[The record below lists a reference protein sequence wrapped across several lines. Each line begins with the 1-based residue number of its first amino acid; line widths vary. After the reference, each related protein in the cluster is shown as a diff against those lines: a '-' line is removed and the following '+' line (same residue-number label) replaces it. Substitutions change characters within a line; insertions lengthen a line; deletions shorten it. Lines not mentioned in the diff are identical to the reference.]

1 MPDRT
6 ETRKML
12 KEIIGNLIEKRELLA
27 YTTNNRIKQDL
38 KRIQVER
45 LLVDRDAEIGLRV
58 CEARDDNGKLLYPNE
73 SMSKA
78 EITALLASDQ
88 TFQKGLKAMDT
99 RKRRINNLCLEEALL
114 SAHIKR
120 LETLEKLYLIDM
132 ENAL

>member
-6 ETRKML
+6 ETKKML

-38 KRIQVER
+38 KRVQVER
-45 LLVDRDAEIGLRV
+45 NLVNREAEVSLRV
-58 CEARDDNGKLLYPNE
+58 CEAKDDNGKLMYPNE
-73 SMSKA
+73 SMRKA

-88 TFQKGLKAMDT
+88 TFEKGLKTMDA
-99 RKRRINNLCLEEALL
+99 RKRRINNLRLEEALL
-114 SAHIKR
+114 GAQIKQQ
-120 LETLEKLYLIDM
+120 ETLEKLYLIDM